1 MPNQEYCV
9 YNETQENLLTPR
21 VTVIDTKSE
30 PLKAVKV
37 LIEGLGPNAQAG
49 LWLNPLDRVPTVP
62 RLSSYD
68 LVYLDRQCR
77 VVQGVALVADNEV
90 PPFEGEAA
98 SALVLPI
105 HTFSA
110 SHTHPGDK
118 FLLCTADEMEHR
130 AFPASQE
137 ATSRLG
143 AASASPAS
151 LVCLD
156 PAPPFLP
163 APQIQPFEILPQVLS
178 PAAAGST
185 AKTGFLR
192 SIVHLRIQISVS
204 ITSTALNPSAPA
216 PASAQPTLRPP
227 SLLRRCAQT
236 TGDSLAAVPLHTD
249 RAAQSIVKASA
260 SFAAAC
266 ARQATSA
273 AEFCARATAAATA
286 PLRALATHS
295 AASFAAKRALWK
307 SRYMRWA
314 EVFVYG
320 APRVATRNARHRR
333 APRLEE
339 EC

>member
-1 MPNQEYCV
+1 MPTQEFCV
-9 YNETQENLLTPR
+9 YNETRENLLTPR

-37 LIEGLGPNAQAG
+37 LIEGLGPNAQSG

-77 VVQGVALVADNEV
+77 VVKAVALVADNEV
-90 PPFEGEAA
+90 PPFDGEAA

-118 FLLCTADEMEHR
+118 FLLCTAAEMER
-130 AFPASQE
+130 RTLPSAPARQSTAFAP
-137 ATSRLG
+137 
-143 AASASPAS
+143 ASPAP
-151 LVCLD
+151 LVCLE
-156 PAPPFLP
+156 PPPPVFLP
-163 APQIQPFEILPQVLS
+163 AQQLQPFEIS
-178 PAAAGST
+178 PRLADPEATGT
-185 AKTGFLR
+185 TKTGFLR

-204 ITSTALNPSAPA
+204 ITSAALHPPAPNPPAPLASAAPA
-216 PASAQPTLRPP
+216 PLLQAQP
-227 SLLRRCAQT
+227 SLLQRGAQT
-236 TGDSLAAVPLHTD
+236 TGASLAAIPLHID
-249 RAAQSIVKASA
+249 RAAQSIFKAA
-260 SFAAAC
+260 SSCAAVC
-266 ARQATSA
+266 AHRVTA
-273 AEFCARATAAATA
+273 AIGAATA
-286 PLRALATHS
+286 PLRAFAARS
-295 AASFAAKRALWK
+295 SASFAAKRASWK
-307 SRYMRWA
+307 SRYLRWA

-320 APRVATRNARHRR
+320 APRVSTRNALHRR